1 MNAPDPLYVRA
12 RVALLD
18 AVIALGV
25 HSQSVILVGAQ
36 AIYMHTGDASI
47 AVPEYTTD
55 ADFAVSPL
63 ELADEPPISDLLEA
77 NGFTRRNQPGGW
89 ISPDGIYVDLMVPE
103 VLAGPGRRGADLG
116 SHGRTVARRAKGLE
130 GALVDFEIRRIT
142 GLDASDDRVVQL
154 RVAGP
159 SALLVAKLH
168 KLAERVGADDRVR
181 DKDALDIL
189 RLLQAIETQPLSDG
203 LRRLLS
209 AEVSASITAEAVALL
224 PNLFGTSDSAGVRLA
239 LRAMGQAAEPDTA
252 AASLVVLT
260 NDLLA
265 QLHDA

>member
-1 MNAPDPLYVRA
+1 MSAPDPLYVQARA
-12 RVALLD
+12 ALLD
-18 AVIALGV
+18 AVIAVGV

-36 AIYMHTGDASI
+36 AIYLHTGDASI

-63 ELADEPPISDLLEA
+63 DLADEPPISELLEA

-89 ISPDGIYVDLMVPE
+89 TSPDGIYVDLMVPE
-103 VLAGPGRRGADLG
+103 VLAGPGRRSADLG

-130 GALVDFEIRRIT
+130 GALVDFEVRRVT

-168 KLAERVGADDRVR
+168 KLAERVGANDRVR

-189 RLLQAIETQPLSDG
+189 RLLQAIETQPLSNG
-203 LRRLLS
+203 LRRLLD
-209 AEVSASITAEAVALL
+209 AEVSAGVTAEALALL
-224 PNLFGTSDSAGVRLA
+224 PTLFGTSDSEGIRLA
-239 LRAMGQAAEPDTA
+239 VRALGHAADPETT
-252 AASLVVLT
+252 AASLILLT
-260 NDLLA
+260 SDLLA
-265 QLHDA
+265 HMHDS

>member
-1 MNAPDPLYVRA
+1 M
-12 RVALLD
+12 
-18 AVIALGV
+18 IALGV

-36 AIYMHTGDASI
+36 AIYMHTGDSSI

-55 ADFAVSPL
+55 ADLAISPH
-63 ELADEPPISDLLEA
+63 ELADQPPISELLEA

-89 ISPDGIYVDLMVPE
+89 ISPDGIYIDLMVPE
-103 VLAGPGRRGADLG
+103 VLAGSGRRSADLG

-130 GALVDFEIRRIT
+130 GALVEFEVRTIT
-142 GLDASDDRVVQL
+142 ALDPSDDRVVQL

-168 KLAERVGADDRVR
+168 KLAERVSANDRVR

-203 LRRLLS
+203 LRRLMH
-209 AEVSASITAEAVALL
+209 AEVSGGVTEEAVALL
-224 PNLFGTSDSAGVRLA
+224 PSLFGTTDSEGVRLA
-239 LRAMGQAAEPDTA
+239 VRAIVQAAEPKTA

-265 QLHDA
+265 QLHDS